1 MTTDPT
7 VFIVDDDP
15 AARESVLAL
24 AESMG
29 VGAETFE
36 SAEDFLAAFDPAR
49 PGCLVTDY
57 RMIGMSGLELQETL
71 SREKIN
77 LPIIVITAYA
87 DVPTAVHAMKRGAI
101 TLLEKPCHDEELVA
115 NIRRAIEMDTLFR
128 QKSVRTSE
136 IQTKLASLSTGEKNV
151 VALLLKG
158 KMNKNIA
165 KELDL
170 GLRTVELRRHQ
181 IMKKMKV
188 DSVAELVKL
197 VIEAG
202 GLEDS
207 SQASP

>member
-1 MTTDPT
+1 
-7 VFIVDDDP
+7 
-15 AARESVLAL
+15 
-24 AESMG
+24 
-29 VGAETFE
+29 
-36 SAEDFLAAFDPAR
+36 
-49 PGCLVTDY
+49 
-57 RMIGMSGLELQETL
+57 
-71 SREKIN
+71 
-77 LPIIVITAYA
+77 
-87 DVPTAVHAMKRGAI
+87 
-101 TLLEKPCHDEELVA
+101 
-115 NIRRAIEMDTLFR
+115 MDTLFR